1 MRGHIRR
8 RGKTWSIV
16 VDIGRDENGKRQQR
30 WHAGFRTEREAEAK
44 LPEILTQLQR
54 GSYVEPTKKTM
65 TIFMREWLESARSN
79 TRSSTWSTYQTL
91 TEKHIIP
98 ALGSW
103 QIQRL
108 TAAKLD
114 AFYGELLTSG
124 RRSGKGGLSPRTV
137 GHIHGVIRLALSQAV
152 RWQLLTRNVADD
164 ANPPRKKQTTM
175 RTWSPEEVR
184 TFLNHVHDDRNYAA
198 YVLALTTGLRRGE
211 ILGLAWRDVD
221 LDAGWLNVRQTVVSV
236 NFKVQLST
244 PKTAA
249 GRRSVALDAGTV
261 QVLRDHRLRQ
271 LKERVDLGL
280 DNVKPDDF
288 VFSQPDGS
296 PIHPGLFSDAFDR
309 RVKAA
314 KLLRIRFHDL
324 RHTSATLA
332 LAAGIHPKVVQER
345 LGHASISITLDLYSH
360 SVPSLQED
368 AATKVGGLIL
378 QSQQP

>member
-1 MRGHIRR
+1 VRGHVRR

-30 WHAGFRTEREAEAK
+30 WHSGFRTEKEAEAK
-44 LPEILTQLQR
+44 LPEILFQLQR
-54 GSYVEPTKKTM
+54 GSYVEPTKKTVAV
-65 TIFMREWLESARSN
+65 FMREWLQSARSN
-79 TRSSTWSTYQTL
+79 TRPSTWTTYQML
-91 TEKHIIP
+91 SEKHVIP

-103 QIQRL
+103 QLQKL

-114 AFYGELLTSG
+114 AFYGELLSSG

-137 GHIHGVIRLALSQAV
+137 GHVHGVIRLALSQAV
-152 RWQLLTRNVADD
+152 RWQLLIRNVADD
-164 ANPPRKKQTTM
+164 ANPPRKKQSTM
-175 RTWSPEEVR
+175 KTWSPEEVR
-184 TFLNHVHDDRNYAA
+184 TFLSHVRDDRSHAA

-211 ILGLAWRDVD
+211 ILGLAWRDID

-236 NFKVQLST
+236 NFKVQIST

-249 GRRSVALDAGTV
+249 GRRSVGLDRGTV
-261 QVLRDHRLRQ
+261 MELRSHRLRQ

-280 DNVKPDDF
+280 DNVKPDDY
-288 VFSQPDGS
+288 VFSTPAGHAL
-296 PIHPGLFSDAFDR
+296 HPGLFTDAFDR

-314 KLLRIRFHDL
+314 KLPHIRFHDL

-332 LAAGIHPKVVQER
+332 LAAGVHPKVVQER

-360 SVPSLQED
+360 SVPSLQEE
-368 AATKVGGLIL
+368 AASKVASLIL
-378 QSQQP
+378 R